1 VGKECDGQ
9 GLLVAGQFLAGEMR
23 IRE

>member
-23 IRE
+23 ISE